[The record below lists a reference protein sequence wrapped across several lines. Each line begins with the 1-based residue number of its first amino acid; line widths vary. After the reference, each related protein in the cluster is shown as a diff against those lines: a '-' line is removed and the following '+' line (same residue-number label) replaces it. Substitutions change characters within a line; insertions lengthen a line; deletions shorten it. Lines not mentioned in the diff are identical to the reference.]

1 MSIKFSEKDQVVTV
15 YSYDSD
21 MVFCGSFEYKWLKD
35 TGLAANSTDIKPP
48 KIPKSKVAVFDLN
61 TQEWSIVDDYRN
73 MTAYNLI
80 DQSEVKIDYV
90 GDVKE
95 GFTLLKPNSIYETW
109 SDNAWVDQR
118 TEEKIISDEIALLP
132 PLTRRQFRLAL
143 VQNDFD
149 LSYVEEKIKS
159 IDDKKQQQIIQI
171 EWEDA
176 QTFERT
182 SSSLK
187 VMADI
192 LELDDKKINE
202 LWQHAMTL

>member
-21 MVFCGSFEYKWLKD
+21 MIFCGSFEYKWLKD

-48 KIPKSKVAVFDLN
+48 KIPKSKVAVFDLIA
-61 TQEWSIVDDYRN
+61 QKWSIVNDYRN
-73 MTAYNLI
+73 MTAYNII

-109 SDNAWVDQR
+109 LDNVWVDQR
-118 TEEKIISDEIALLP
+118 TEEKIISDEIAILP

-182 SSSLK
+182 STSLN

-192 LELDDKKINE
+192 LDLDDQKINE
-202 LWQHAMTL
+202 LWKHAMTL

>member
-1 MSIKFSEKDQVVTV
+1 MTIKFSEKDQVVTV

-21 MVFCGSFEYKWLKD
+21 KIFCGSFEYKWLKD

-48 KIPKSKVAVFDLN
+48 KIPKSKIAVFDLSA
-61 TQEWSIVDDYRN
+61 QKWSIVNDYRN
-73 MTAYNLI
+73 MTAYSII

-90 GDVKE
+90 GDVKD
-95 GFTLLKPNSIYETW
+95 GFTLLKPKSIYETW

-182 SSSLK
+182 STSLK

-192 LELDDKKINE
+192 LDLDDQKINE
-202 LWQHAMTL
+202 LWKHAMTL

>member
-1 MSIKFSEKDQVVTV
+1 MTIKFSEKDQVVTV

-21 MVFCGSFEYKWLKD
+21 MIFCGSFEYKWLKD

-48 KIPKSKVAVFDLN
+48 KIPKSKVAVFDLIA
-61 TQEWSIVDDYRN
+61 QKWSIVNDYRN
-73 MTAYNLI
+73 MIAYNII

-95 GFTLLKPNSIYETW
+95 GFTLLKPNSVYETW
-109 SDNAWVDQR
+109 GGENWIDQR
-118 TEEKIISDEIALLP
+118 TEEKIIIDEIAILP

-149 LSYVEEKIKS
+149 LSYIEEKIKS
-159 IDDKKQQQIIQI
+159 IDDLKQRQIIQI

-176 QTFERT
+176 QIFERT
-182 SSSLK
+182 STSLK

-202 LWQHAMTL
+202 LWKQALTF

>member
-1 MSIKFSEKDQVVTV
+1 MTIKFSEKDQVVTV

-21 MVFCGSFEYKWLKD
+21 MIFCGSFEYKWLKD

-48 KIPKSKVAVFDLN
+48 KIPKSKVAVFDLIA
-61 TQEWSIVDDYRN
+61 QKWSIVNDFRN
-73 MTAYNLI
+73 MSAYNII

-109 SDNAWVDQR
+109 LDNAWVDQR
-118 TEEKIISDEIALLP
+118 TEEKIMSDEIAILP

-182 SSSLK
+182 STSLN

-192 LELDDKKINE
+192 LDLDDQKINE
-202 LWQHAMTL
+202 LWKHALTL

>member
-1 MSIKFSEKDQVVTV
+1 MTIKFSEKDQVVTV

-21 MVFCGSFEYKWLKD
+21 MIFCGSFEYKWLKD

-48 KIPKSKVAVFDLN
+48 KIPKSKIAVFDLSA
-61 TQEWSIVDDYRN
+61 QKWSIVNDFRN
-73 MTAYNLI
+73 MTAYNII

-95 GFTLLKPNSIYETW
+95 GFTLLKPNSVYETW

-118 TEEKIISDEIALLP
+118 TEEKIISDEIALLA

-182 SSSLK
+182 STSLK

-192 LELDDKKINE
+192 LDLDDQKINE
-202 LWQHAMTL
+202 LWQYAMTL

>member
-21 MVFCGSFEYKWLKD
+21 MIFCGSFEYKWLKD

-48 KIPKSKVAVFDLN
+48 KIPKSKIAVFDLH
-61 TQEWSIVDDYRN
+61 TQKWSIVNDYRN
-73 MTAYNLI
+73 MTAYNII

-90 GDVKE
+90 GDLKE

-118 TEEKIISDEIALLP
+118 TEEKIISDEIAILP

-159 IDDKKQQQIIQI
+159 FDDKKQRQIIQI

-176 QTFERT
+176 QIFERT
-182 SSSLK
+182 STSLK

-192 LELDDKKINE
+192 LDLDDQKINE
-202 LWQHAMTL
+202 LWQYAMTL

>member
-1 MSIKFSEKDQVVTV
+1 MNIKFSEKDQVITA
-15 YSYDSD
+15 YSYDSE
-21 MVFCGSFEYKWLKD
+21 MIYCGAFEYNWLKD

-48 KIPKSKVAVFDLN
+48 KIPKSKIAIFDLSA
-61 TQEWSIVDDYRN
+61 QKWSIVNDYRN
-73 MTAYNLI
+73 MTAYNII

-90 GDVKE
+90 GDVKD

-109 SDNAWVDQR
+109 LDNAWVDQR
-118 TEEKIISDEIALLP
+118 TEEKIISDEIAILP

-149 LSYVEEKIKS
+149 LSYIEEKIKS
-159 IDDKKQQQIIQI
+159 IDDIKQRQIIQI

-176 QTFERT
+176 QIFERT
-182 SSSLK
+182 STSLK

-192 LELDDKKINE
+192 LELDDQKIND
-202 LWQHAMTL
+202 LWKQALTF

>member
-21 MVFCGSFEYKWLKD
+21 MIFCGSFEYKWLKD

-48 KIPKSKVAVFDLN
+48 KIPKSKIAVFDLSA
-61 TQEWSIVDDYRN
+61 QKWSIVNDYRN
-73 MTAYNLI
+73 MTAYNII

-90 GDVKE
+90 GDIKD

-109 SDNAWVDQR
+109 SDNTWVDQR
-118 TEEKIISDEIALLP
+118 TEEKIISDEIAILP

-149 LSYVEEKIKS
+149 LSYIEEKIKS
-159 IDDKKQQQIIQI
+159 IDDLKQRQIIQI

-176 QTFERT
+176 QIFERT
-182 SSSLK
+182 STSLK

-202 LWQHAMTL
+202 LWKQALTF

>member
-21 MVFCGSFEYKWLKD
+21 MIFCGSFEYKWLKD

-48 KIPKSKVAVFDLN
+48 KIPKSKVAVFDLIA
-61 TQEWSIVDDYRN
+61 QKWSIVNDYRN
-73 MTAYNLI
+73 MTAYNII

-109 SDNAWVDQR
+109 LDNVWVDQR
-118 TEEKIISDEIALLP
+118 TEEKIISDEIAILP

-182 SSSLK
+182 STSLK

-202 LWQHAMTL
+202 LWKHAMTL

>member
-1 MSIKFSEKDQVVTV
+1 MTIKFSEKDQVVTV

-21 MVFCGSFEYKWLKD
+21 MIFCGSFEYKWLKD

-48 KIPKSKVAVFDLN
+48 KIPKSKIAVFDLSA
-61 TQEWSIVDDYRN
+61 QKWSIVNDFRN
-73 MTAYNLI
+73 MSAYSII

-109 SDNAWVDQR
+109 LDNAWVDQR
-118 TEEKIISDEIALLP
+118 TEEKIISDEIAILP

-182 SSSLK
+182 STSLN

-192 LELDDKKINE
+192 LDLDDQKINE
-202 LWQHAMTL
+202 LWQYAMTL

>member
-1 MSIKFSEKDQVVTV
+1 MTIKFSEKDQVVTV

-21 MVFCGSFEYKWLKD
+21 MIFCGSFEYKWLKD

-48 KIPKSKVAVFDLN
+48 KIPKSKIAVFDLSA
-61 TQEWSIVDDYRN
+61 QKWSIVNDFRN
-73 MTAYNLI
+73 MTAYNII

-95 GFTLLKPNSIYETW
+95 GFTLLKPNSVYETW

-182 SSSLK
+182 STSLK

-192 LELDDKKINE
+192 LDLDDQKINE
-202 LWQHAMTL
+202 LWQYAMTL

>member
-1 MSIKFSEKDQVVTV
+1 MTIKFSEKDQVVTV

-21 MVFCGSFEYKWLKD
+21 MIFCGSFEYKWLKD

-48 KIPKSKVAVFDLN
+48 KIPKSKIAVFDLSA
-61 TQEWSIVDDYRN
+61 QKWSIVNDYRN
-73 MTAYNLI
+73 LTAYNII

-182 SSSLK
+182 STSLK

-192 LELDDKKINE
+192 LELDDKNINE